1 MRRCVVAVPVRDE
14 AEHLPKCLNALAAQR
29 DQDGRPLVFGRF
41 SVAIFANN
49 CDDKSAELV
58 RSLGRGLPFPVRVVE
73 ASLLP
78 DFAHAGGARREAMNQ
93 ADDWLSERTES
104 DGVIL
109 TTDADSQV
117 PSDWIANNLAA
128 IDAGADAVL
137 GRVVLDEEG
146 DHLPQALH
154 HRGLLESVYE
164 ALLTELSALL
174 DPVDYNPWPH
184 HATISGATL
193 AVTREAY
200 RRVGGLPCVPLG
212 EDKALV
218 AQLARIDARIRF
230 CPDIEVMTSGRI
242 KGRAPGGVAD
252 TLRLRSGDPD
262 AFCDEALEPLRVAL
276 RRAKWRGFL
285 RRLYHS
291 AGSKPDS
298 DCIAGLGIASRDARH
313 VFCAE
318 TFGELWSAVEATS
331 PVLTRRL
338 LNPAQLPK
346 QISIA
351 QRVLARIRKRALS
364 LDQDVDAESVV
375 AIAPLD
381 SHLSLHARDED
392 IRSLVAG

>member
-14 AEHLPKCLNALAAQR
+14 AERLPKCLNALAAQR

-49 CDDKSAELV
+49 CDDRSAELV

-146 DHLPQALH
+146 DLLPQALH

-218 AQLARIDARIRF
+218 ARLARIDARIRF
-230 CPDIEVMTSGRI
+230 CPDIAVTTSGRI

-262 AFCDEALEPLRVAL
+262 AFCGEALEPLRVAL

-338 LNPAQLPK
+338 LKPAQLPE

-351 QRVLARIRKRALS
+351 QRVLARIRKCALS
-364 LDQDVDAESVV
+364 LDQDVDAESVM

-381 SHLSLHARDED
+381 SHLSLHACDED
-392 IRSLVAG
+392 ISSLVAG